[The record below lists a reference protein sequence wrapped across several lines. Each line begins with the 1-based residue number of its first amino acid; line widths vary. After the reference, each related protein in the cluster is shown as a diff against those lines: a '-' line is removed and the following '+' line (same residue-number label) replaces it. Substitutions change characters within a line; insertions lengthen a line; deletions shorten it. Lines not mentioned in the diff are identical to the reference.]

1 MMEANDI
8 YSHVHLLSKPGD
20 DKSDFV
26 TSFAKPLLINRHR
39 RTFFGL
45 EEISIP
51 NTITAT
57 YIQAKNKGELP
68 ELGFLCPFLT
78 NDIVGPDRFVKLFL
92 EQGWYSPSKICEK
105 LNETLAD
112 KFGEKFHADICHFV
126 FNHQSGLV
134 EIYVNGEDP
143 KADERC
149 TLVIKAWLAYLL
161 GFLAVEHKGGGTYF
175 VFGAT
180 CKSFPKVHHKT
191 RAFGKIA
198 PPLSDSF
205 DFIFV
210 YLDCIIAQ
218 NTGHKQC
225 YPVLCVISREEMSS
239 SKNYLTFRPVK
250 LQYVPVLPNIDCIS
264 SINVRI
270 ASENGIKLQL
280 KEGGLTE
287 TRLTLHVCSEKYLT

>member
-1 MMEANDI
+1 MMDPNDI

-20 DKSDFV
+20 DKANFD
-26 TSFAKPLLINRHR
+26 TSFAKPLLLNRHR

-51 NTITAT
+51 NSIAAS
-57 YIQAKNKGELP
+57 YIKAKPKGELP
-68 ELGFLCPFLT
+68 ELGFHCPLLT
-78 NDIVGPDRFVKLFL
+78 DDLVGPEKFVKVFL
-92 EQGWYSPSKICEK
+92 EEGFYSGSKICEK
-105 LNETLAD
+105 LNETLAE

-126 FNHQSGLV
+126 FNHHSGLV

-143 KADERC
+143 EPNERS
-149 TLVIKAWLAYLL
+149 TIVITSWLAYLL
-161 GFLAVEHKGGGTYF
+161 GFLAVEHKAGGRYF
-175 VFGAT
+175 VFGST
-180 CKSFPKVHHKT
+180 CKSFPQVDHKT

-205 DFIFV
+205 DYIYV
-210 YLDCIIAQ
+210 YLDCIVAQ
-218 NTGHKQC
+218 NTGNKQC
-225 YPVLCVISREEMSS
+225 YPVLCVISREKMVT

-287 TRLTLHVCSEKYLT
+287 TRITLHACSEKYLT